1 MPIGEELILKGLHQ
15 LLPGEFFAA
24 ATRPPSVYRGNP
36 FVIEVG
42 LAYGGTSAAQ
52 RISREGLQE
61 MLDAS
66 DARTLRQ
73 FLSSSFDGIGADAAD
88 KIIAEAGMR
97 PRVSP
102 GKLEPE
108 EITKLHEAMRNV
120 NLNDGQSMNIL
131 RYANRVPLQFQA
143 GGLRDHANGDGH
155 ELAVLRAEPVAR
167 LAAQRP
173 GHAHGPHGQRVGAVH
188 ERIEGGRG
196 QLSRDPEGTAAGLAV
211 RGPQAGDVPAAAAT
225 A

>member
-1 MPIGEELILKGLHQ
+1 Q

-24 ATRPPSVYRGNP
+24 ATRPPAVYRGNP

-42 LAYGGTSAAQ
+42 LAFGGTSTAQ

-102 GKLEPE
+102 GKLEPA
-108 EITKLHEAMRNV
+108 EIVKLHEAMRNV
-120 NLNDGQSMNIL
+120 NLNEGQSMSIL
-131 RYANRVPLQFQA
+131 RYA
-143 GGLRDHANGDGH
+143 
-155 ELAVLRAEPVAR
+155 
-167 LAAQRP
+167 
-173 GHAHGPHGQRVGAVH
+173 
-188 ERIEGGRG
+188 
-196 QLSRDPEGTAAGLAV
+196 
-211 RGPQAGDVPAAAAT
+211 
-225 A
+225 

>member
-24 ATRPPSVYRGNP
+24 ATRPPAVYRGNP

-102 GKLEPE
+102 GKLEPGGDHQAARGDAE
-108 EITKLHEAMRNV
+108 RESQRRPVDEHP
-120 NLNDGQSMNIL
+120 
-131 RYANRVPLQFQA
+131 PLCQP
-143 GGLRDHANGDGH
+143 R
-155 ELAVLRAEPVAR
+155 
-167 LAAQRP
+167 
-173 GHAHGPHGQRVGAVH
+173 
-188 ERIEGGRG
+188 
-196 QLSRDPEGTAAGLAV
+196 
-211 RGPQAGDVPAAAAT
+211 AAAIPGRRPARSRKR
-225 A
+225 